1 MKITSVEIIPIQAPM
16 EFAYGDAT
24 EIPSVIARVQTD
36 EGLEG
41 IGHVTLLYGRQF
53 KSIVVGAEE
62 LGEQLVG
69 EDPSRPERIHRK
81 ILADGLGTGG
91 AGNYAA
97 AALDVAVWDLAAKA
111 AGQPLYKLLG
121 GYRDRVPVYASLRLG
136 RALPTGKLP
145 EIAGSLV
152 EQGFRAMK
160 MNLGG
165 QATIDADLERI
176 RAVRETIGGDVKLLA
191 DVNGRWTPSEA
202 IRAGR
207 LIDEFRLFWLEDPI
221 PLHNL
226 EGMAEV
232 RRAIDTPISN
242 GETLFGLA
250 AFRTLF
256 EARAV
261 DYPMPD
267 LGRVGGITPFLKIA
281 HMAEAFGLPVAC
293 HLLPEVSAQVV
304 TAVPNG
310 VIVEYVPFGTKLF
323 QGFPT
328 IEKGEM
334 VFSDRPGHGMELDAD
349 YVKANRVD

>member
-1 MKITSVEIIPIQAPM
+1 MKITSVEIIPVQAPM

-24 EIPSVIARVQTD
+24 EIPSAIASLKTD

-41 IGHVTLLYGRQF
+41 IGHVTPLYGRQF
-53 KSIVVGAEE
+53 KSLVVAAEE

-69 EDPSRPERIHRK
+69 EDPRRPERIHRK

-91 AGNYAA
+91 NGNNAA

-111 AGQPLYKLLG
+111 AGQPLYKMLG

-136 RALPTGKLP
+136 RSLPTGKLP
-145 EIAGSLV
+145 EIAKSLV
-152 EQGFRAMK
+152 EQGFGAMK

-165 QATIDADLERI
+165 QASFDADLERI
-176 RAVRETIGGDVKLLA
+176 RVVRETIGRDVKLLA

-202 IRAGR
+202 IRNGR
-207 LIDEFRLFWLEDPI
+207 QIDDFGLFWLEDPI

-232 RRAIDTPISN
+232 RSAIDTPIAN

-250 AFRTLF
+250 AFRVLF

-267 LGRVGGITPFLKIA
+267 LARVGGITPFLKIA

-310 VIVEYVPFGTKLF
+310 VIVEFVPFGKKLF
-323 QGFPT
+323 HGFPE
-328 IEKGEM
+328 IENGEM

-349 YVKANRVD
+349 YVKAHRLN